1 MAKATSSYGSE
12 MVLARWL
19 AKKAVLEQ
27 CRAQGLRPWW
37 DCEARDVHKMAEEY
51 LKDHPQLWTEANA
64 LAVRISQHM
73 HRKRRTVSKQQS
85 LCSTPVQN
93 GRPE

>member
-19 AKKAVLEQ
+19 AKKAVVEQ

-37 DCEARDVHKMAEEY
+37 DCEAKDITKTANIY
-51 LKDHPQLWTEANA
+51 LQDHPELFDEAKV

-73 HRKRRTVSKQQS
+73 HRKRRTVSEQQS